1 MNGDSALSSH
11 VSGVGVGI
19 SNDGSQALTRREL
32 LVVGLLAR
40 GGTYS
45 EIGNHLGISFHT
57 VASHVKN
64 LYRKLGVH
72 SSPAAV
78 MKAVQLR
85 LLPADA

>member
-1 MNGDSALSSH
+1 MNGHSAPSSH
-11 VSGVGVGI
+11 AALNMRI
-19 SNDGSQALTRREL
+19 SNDGPEALTPREL

-45 EIGNHLGISFHT
+45 EIGHHLGISFHT

-85 LLPADA
+85 LLPADV